1 VRRSSPGLVRVAAC
15 AAVLGLALWLGGSR
29 ALAEGGEETGEAH
42 AGEEAHAEEAPSID
56 PKKLGLQLL
65 NFGVLVF
72 VLVKFGG
79 GAVNKALRGRHEQL
93 KAELASAAELRTAAQ
108 AKLARQEAR
117 LGSLENE
124 IAELRRNLKV
134 EAEGEKARLVATAE
148 ERATRIKAETAF
160 LIEQQVR
167 EADQRLRRESADA
180 ALKIAE
186 EILRRSIGSADQQ
199 RLLDTFVSDVERRPD
214 AAGGGRPV

>member
-1 VRRSSPGLVRVAAC
+1 MRTLSFSILRR
-15 AAVLGLALWLGGSR
+15 LALMGVAFGFL
-29 ALAEGGEETGEAH
+29 ALSTASAVSAAPEGEEEPGQTNPTGSEAGH
-42 AGEEAHAEEAPSID
+42 ESPSID

-79 GAVNKALRGRHEQL
+79 GAVNKALKGRHEQL
-93 KAELASAAELRTAAQ
+93 KADLASAAEARKAAE
-108 AKLARQEAR
+108 AKLAKQEAR
-117 LGSLENE
+117 LGSLEQE
-124 IAELRRNLKV
+124 IADMRRDLKK
-134 EAEGEKARLVATAE
+134 EAEAEKARLIATAE

-167 EADQRLRRESADA
+167 DADQRLRRESADA

-186 EILRRSIGSADQQ
+186 EILRRSIGAGDQQ
-199 RLLDTFVSDVERRPD
+199 RLLETFVSDLGREPG
-214 AAGGGRPV
+214 AGRVV